1 MSKNR
6 SHLRP
11 VSRAMAL
18 EPRVLFDGAG
28 AIAMVDH
35 LADAPVF
42 ERIEPAKAP
51 LAADHSDAATP
62 ATAQETT
69 PRAMDPRSDAGTT
82 TLVIVDARVSNYAS
96 LIADLPSN
104 VTVRL
109 VQANE
114 SGLTAVSQALQGRTG
129 VESVQIISH
138 GTPGSFTL
146 GSDTI
151 NAATLDAQS
160 QALQSWAGAL
170 TADADI
176 LLYGCDV
183 GQGAQ
188 GQALM
193 TQLASITGADIAA
206 SIDPTGAA
214 AKGGNW
220 VLETSTGSIEAG
232 LALSAAAM
240 RGYADVLVDPTIVD
254 TGGTRTTAEDNS
266 STITGITIADADSG
280 NSQTVTI
287 TATNGVITLATTAN
301 TASLTG
307 NGTASINFVASAANA
322 TTAINGMVFQPN
334 KDFSGAATFTV
345 ATNDGTTSVSLGAKT
360 ITVTPNATAPVLTL
374 PAFSQTVAEDTP
386 AYFNFTGDNAITL
399 TDADAND
406 QQTLTLTVAHGT
418 LTVTA
423 SGGASVAS
431 GNGSTSVV
439 LSGTA
444 AQLSATLVSATG
456 VQYTGNLNYNSGAG
470 LGAETLSFTLSD
482 GVAAHTQ
489 TGSLALNVTQVN
501 DDPSLST
508 RVNLVLKEGNTEAFS
523 LAQLASSASALD
535 VDIQTGQQ
543 VLQQQMLSIKS
554 LPTATGDAGGTLTYK
569 NGPVVVGSVI
579 PVSDIANLK
588 FIHNGTDIT
597 VRQTATFNVEVTDG
611 GGGTTGVV
619 QLSVDIDPKNVAP
632 TIDPLT
638 TTVPIYEGQSKV
650 VIPTYA
656 LGDAF
661 DTTSNSTFS
670 ISAINNGKIG
680 AAGADQGKKK

>member
-220 VLETSTGSIEAG
+220 VLESSTGSIEAG

-240 RGYADVLVDPTIVD
+240 
-254 TGGTRTTAEDNS
+254 
-266 STITGITIADADSG
+266 
-280 NSQTVTI
+280 
-287 TATNGVITLATTAN
+287 
-301 TASLTG
+301 
-307 NGTASINFVASAANA
+307 
-322 TTAINGMVFQPN
+322 
-334 KDFSGAATFTV
+334 
-345 ATNDGTTSVSLGAKT
+345 
-360 ITVTPNATAPVLTL
+360 
-374 PAFSQTVAEDTP
+374 
-386 AYFNFTGDNAITL
+386 
-399 TDADAND
+399 
-406 QQTLTLTVAHGT
+406 
-418 LTVTA
+418 
-423 SGGASVAS
+423 
-431 GNGSTSVV
+431 
-439 LSGTA
+439 
-444 AQLSATLVSATG
+444 
-456 VQYTGNLNYNSGAG
+456 
-470 LGAETLSFTLSD
+470 
-482 GVAAHTQ
+482 
-489 TGSLALNVTQVN
+489 
-501 DDPSLST
+501 
-508 RVNLVLKEGNTEAFS
+508 
-523 LAQLASSASALD
+523 
-535 VDIQTGQQ
+535 
-543 VLQQQMLSIKS
+543 
-554 LPTATGDAGGTLTYK
+554 
-569 NGPVVVGSVI
+569 
-579 PVSDIANLK
+579 
-588 FIHNGTDIT
+588 
-597 VRQTATFNVEVTDG
+597 
-611 GGGTTGVV
+611 
-619 QLSVDIDPKNVAP
+619 
-632 TIDPLT
+632 
-638 TTVPIYEGQSKV
+638 
-650 VIPTYA
+650 
-656 LGDAF
+656 
-661 DTTSNSTFS
+661 
-670 ISAINNGKIG
+670 
-680 AAGADQGKKK
+680 QG